1 MDDVIKLLE
10 ITYTQDTA
18 KNNVETITNERT
30 VLCRRRSVSRSEFYQ
45 AAQTDHHPEYVFVLS
60 TYKDYLGERQMK
72 YIDWSGVEHRL
83 HVIRTYMNDD
93 EELEITAEER
103 IEPWEMD
110 SE

>member
-10 ITYTQDTA
+10 ITYTQDEA
-18 KNNVETITNERT
+18 LNNVETITNERT
-30 VLCRRRSVSRSEFYQ
+30 VLCRRRSVSRSEYYQ

-60 TYKDYLGERQMK
+60 TYRDYLGERQIK

-83 HVIRTYMNDD
+83 HVVRTYITDD

-103 IEPWEMD
+103 ITP
-110 SE
+110 